1 MGYQG
6 NTSFHR
12 QKAAEKEIR
21 KHGTARSKGE
31 NNMKVPVDLPG
42 GKGEIGDKG
51 QPGNK
56 GFHGDKGPLGMKG
69 FPGGRGVSGNKGP
82 IGDKGPSGNKGL
94 SGD

>member
-21 KHGTARSKGE
+21 KHAAARSKGE

-42 GKGEIGDKG
+42 GKGEMGDKG
-51 QPGNK
+51 QPAIK
-56 GFHGDKGPLGMKG
+56 VFMVTKALLARKV
-69 FPGGRGVSGNKGP
+69 FQVAEV
-82 IGDKGPSGNKGL
+82 
-94 SGD
+94 

>member
-1 MGYQG
+1 MQIQDPWGIKETQVLID
-6 NTSFHR
+6 R
-12 QKAAEKEIR
+12 KQEIR

-51 QPGNK
+51 KPGNK
-56 GFHGDKGPLGMKG
+56 GFHGDKGPPGMKG

-82 IGDKGPSGNKGL
+82 IGDK
-94 SGD
+94 